1 MKIEHSTPF
10 RSVLDDFENAE
21 IPKQLSGFGPLG
33 VDPGREMDPASG
45 GMHGY
50 EEAAANHLMQLYCDS
65 VTALLP
71 PTSHRT
77 LKGLVLLPFYCPFW
91 AHSGA
96 FPARDT
102 KPRKKPQPLYLQRI
116 DALKAGGGGG
126 NRTHASKLGR

>member
-96 FPARDT
+96 FGRIRAHSGAFGRISRPRHQT
-102 KPRKKPQPLYLQRI
+102 KKKAPTPLFTK
-116 DALKAGGGGG
+116 D
-126 NRTHASKLGR
+126 